1 MGIDIYMRWK
11 GMKKGDEGA
20 QATGFSVT
28 SRTRWCLREAYH
40 GEPYATRALLPEAFA
55 SRSGEA
61 KIKAEILSQRLPA
74 VLKVAAERNKK
85 LYKGS
90 DQRGVLKAFR
100 DFVGLAEKMEQQTGE
115 PVTIIASY

>member
-20 QATGFSVT
+20 QVVGCSDT
-28 SRTRWCLREAYH
+28 SGHLGYLREAYH

-55 SRSGEA
+55 SRGGEA
-61 KIKAEILSQRLPA
+61 KIKAELLSQRLPA

-85 LYKGS
+85 LYKGAN
-90 DQRGVLKAFR
+90 QRGVLKAFKN
-100 DFVGLAEKMEQQTGE
+100 FVGLAEKMEQQTGE